1 MGGTKQ
7 SLPRFKFPDSF
18 LLSCNS
24 KHFSNAIEAIKLIN
38 EIIMSYVQSQ
48 RKESAKPKQAALV
61 IMDVFRGQ
69 ITDDV
74 ISLLKDY
81 NIHYILVPTN
91 MI

>member
-1 MGGTKQ
+1 
-7 SLPRFKFPDSF
+7 
-18 LLSCNS
+18 
-24 KHFSNAIEAIKLIN
+24 
-38 EIIMSYVQSQ
+38 MSYVQSQ